1 MLEKLKEKDKQ
12 LMQLRDN
19 NKELTKLNKVNRNI
33 KKIKRKNSWKEID
46 VLKGVTGYV
55 RQCCGKLLSDLFE
68 KYYTF

>member
-33 KKIKRKNSWKEID
+33 KKIKRKKQLKRNRCLDSKELSPG
-46 VLKGVTGYV
+46 LK
-55 RQCCGKLLSDLFE
+55 L
-68 KYYTF
+68 